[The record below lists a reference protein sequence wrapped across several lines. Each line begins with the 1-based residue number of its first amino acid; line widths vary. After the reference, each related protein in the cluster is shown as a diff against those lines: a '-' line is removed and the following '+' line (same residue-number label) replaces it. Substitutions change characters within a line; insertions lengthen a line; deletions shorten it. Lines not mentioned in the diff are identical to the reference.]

1 MDNHFSVYDPVT
13 ALAAVDEH
21 KAIVFVCLGI
31 DAILSFLYFIITLR
45 MTNEAFEIG
54 QIDVTGSGTAT
65 PPKLQIS
72 YVRPFKFGVP

>member
-31 DAILSFLYFIITLR
+31 DAILSFLYFIIALR
-45 MTNEAFEIG
+45 MTIRQKMYAVPF
-54 QIDVTGSGTAT
+54 SGMT
-65 PPKLQIS
+65 
-72 YVRPFKFGVP
+72 